1 MWFTAHVIGTQSK
14 NLYMRFFENQN
25 VVAFI
30 GDASMDFQP
39 TDFDAALTMAQRS
52 YLKKECGVDVPHVF
66 WRKQIHGDDILV
78 ASFRGHVPNSKNE
91 FGTCPLAHGCPD
103 ADAYIT
109 CQKNLPVAI
118 RTADCVPV
126 LLFDAVKR
134 AVGIVHAGW
143 KGTAKEITYKT
154 VGRMKETFGSKP
166 EHIQAVL
173 GPAIRPC
180 CYEVGQEFRQY
191 FPDEIIERGGKLYV
205 DMTKNNYKQLLKA
218 GLKKENI
225 DNTGICTCCNSKYF
239 SFRRDAGK
247 AGRMISLMMLMGE

>member
-1 MWFTAHVIGTQSK
+1 
-14 NLYMRFFENQN
+14 MRFFADQN
-25 VVAFI
+25 AVAFI
-30 GDASMDFQP
+30 GDASMNFQS
-39 TDFDAALTMAQRS
+39 TDFDAPLTTAQRA
-52 YLKKECGVDVPHVF
+52 YLKKECGMDVSHVF

-78 ASFRGHVPNSKNE
+78 AKDSSYSS
-91 FGTCPLAHGCPD
+91 HGCPD

-126 LLFDAVKR
+126 LLFDRVKR

-154 VGRMKETFGSKP
+154 VGRMKETFGSQP

-173 GPAIRPC
+173 GPAIQPC
-180 CYEVGQEFRQY
+180 CYEVSQEFRQY

-225 DNTGICTCCNSKYF
+225 HNTGVCTCCNPKYF
-239 SFRRDAGK
+239 SFRRDIQK
-247 AGRMISLMMLMGE
+247 AGRMISLMMLRGE